1 MKGDTVSGA
10 RVAIGAATDSP
21 RRLTEVETVLA
32 GAVLDESALRKAG
45 EAAVVEAEVQGDARG
60 SAAYKRELIR
70 VFMGR
75 AIQQAAGRVV

>member
-1 MKGDTVSGA
+1 MAGEGGREGAGLLRGA
-10 RVAIGAATDSP
+10 REREVY
-21 RRLTEVETVLA
+21 RRRIHEKPE
-32 GAVLDESALRKAG
+32 
-45 EAAVVEAEVQGDARG
+45 AVVEAEVQGDARG